1 MKKIVCLVLVCGA
14 LGAWSQAEDG
24 PFITNLSIG
33 TNEIVVEKCQV
44 EHNFMTGLIRNVDC
58 TSQTIKR

>member
-1 MKKIVCLVLVCGA
+1 MKKIVCLVLVCGT
-14 LGAWSQAEDG
+14 LGACSQAG

>member
-1 MKKIVCLVLVCGA
+1 MCGA
-14 LGAWSQAEDG
+14 LGACSQAG